1 MGVVITW
8 RLVRKSGNMY
18 GLPWIGPCV
27 LALLLEG
34 CVDSI
39 GSRNGR
45 QPGFYKVEA
54 GKCDRDEDNILSPAD
69 CKNAVDLQMP
79 ASNNRTFQGNRKKRP
94 FGCWAEMCRSP

>member
-1 MGVVITW
+1 MG
-8 RLVRKSGNMY
+8 
-18 GLPWIGPCV
+18 
-27 LALLLEG
+27 LEG

-45 QPGFYKVEA
+45 QPGFYKVEE
-54 GKCDRDEDNILSPAD
+54 GKCDREDDNILSPGD

-94 FGCWAEMCRSP
+94 FGCWAEKCRSPDGYDCSYGIGDEESPDVPPGEFVTLC